1 VDVGEGAG
9 LPCADC
15 SGAIT
20 AHSTPKDVRILAQID
35 GQKRRRG
42 AEIGN
47 RRAWRHGRRSAGA
60 VLRRKSGAASRKA
73 AGLLLARL
81 DLLGDYRHRPRPI
94 REDQHR
100 HLGTETLDLLARLGL
115 LG

>member
-1 VDVGEGAG
+1 LWVSVKGLDHAVDARTKLVAT
-9 LPCADC
+9 
-15 SGAIT
+15 S
-20 AHSTPKDVRILAQID
+20 AQTD
-35 GQKRRRG
+35 RRPNGQF
-42 AEIGN
+42 AFGN
-47 RRAWRHGRRSAGA
+47 RYGQRHGKRSAGA